1 MALLWTWCTVW
12 WRLSGPISETD
23 LSTVQGIQGS
33 YVITANTHSP
43 SFKELSHTKWDPWVR
58 LFFLSDRVALC
69 IEGAVFPWRR
79 QGATG
84 TYPGSGS
91 ALWGYFSGQAGEI
104 TLIGCVGYCSPL
116 KLKDF
121 FVEILFNCSCR
132 SPLIFPTILQQD
144 GKEGRVN
151 GVVVRTF
158 SRFKNSLCFTN
169 TQTGPQI
176 HNRIFSQTHTDLWSL
191 PWWLTLFLFRGFVFF
206 KQLRVIDTFD
216 ENRHMQMSHP
226 AKTHFWQMAQ

>member
-1 MALLWTWCTVW
+1 MVIVHVIYLKTDHVYLPTNAVSTVDSLYGSTMNSAW
-12 WRLSGPISETD
+12 WRLSDPIFKTD
-23 LSTVQGIQGS
+23 LSSVWGIQGS

-69 IEGAVFPWRR
+69 IVGAVFPWWR

-91 ALWGYFSGQAGEI
+91 ALWGDFSGQAGEI

-121 FVEILFNCSCR
+121 FCGDFI
-132 SPLIFPTILQQD
+132 
-144 GKEGRVN
+144 
-151 GVVVRTF
+151 
-158 SRFKNSLCFTN
+158 
-169 TQTGPQI
+169 
-176 HNRIFSQTHTDLWSL
+176 
-191 PWWLTLFLFRGFVFF
+191 
-206 KQLRVIDTFD
+206 
-216 ENRHMQMSHP
+216 
-226 AKTHFWQMAQ
+226 

>member
-1 MALLWTWCTVW
+1 M
-12 WRLSGPISETD
+12 
-23 LSTVQGIQGS
+23 
-33 YVITANTHSP
+33 
-43 SFKELSHTKWDPWVR
+43 R

-69 IEGAVFPWRR
+69 IEGAVFPGRR

-91 ALWGYFSGQAGEI
+91 ALWGDFSGQAGEI

-151 GVVVRTF
+151 GVLVRTF
-158 SRFKNSLCFTN
+158 SRFKNSVCFTKRYTN
-169 TQTGPQI
+169 TQLRFLT
-176 HNRIFSQTHTDLWSL
+176 NTHSSMVTSMVD
-191 PWWLTLFLFRGFVFF
+191 
-206 KQLRVIDTFD
+206 
-216 ENRHMQMSHP
+216 
-226 AKTHFWQMAQ
+226 

>member
-1 MALLWTWCTVW
+1 M
-12 WRLSGPISETD
+12 
-23 LSTVQGIQGS
+23 
-33 YVITANTHSP
+33 
-43 SFKELSHTKWDPWVR
+43 R

-91 ALWGYFSGQAGEI
+91 ALWGDFSGQAGEI

-144 GKEGRVN
+144 GKGRVN
-151 GVVVRTF
+151 GVVVRSF
-158 SRFKNSLCFTN
+158 SRFKTHCA
-169 TQTGPQI
+169 
-176 HNRIFSQTHTDLWSL
+176 SQTHKQVHKYTTASSHKHTHIDLYSL
-191 PWWLTLFLFRGFVFF
+191 PLCTDIIFV
-206 KQLRVIDTFD
+206 
-216 ENRHMQMSHP
+216 
-226 AKTHFWQMAQ
+226 

>member
-1 MALLWTWCTVW
+1 MALLWTWCTAW

-91 ALWGYFSGQAGEI
+91 ALWGDFSGQAGEI

-132 SPLIFPTILQQD
+132 SLIFPTILQQD

-158 SRFKNSLCFTN
+158 SRFKNSVCFTTRYTN
-169 TQTGPQI
+169 TQPRFLTNT
-176 HNRIFSQTHTDLWSL
+176 HNSVHFHGALILI
-191 PWWLTLFLFRGFVFF
+191 LFRGVVFF
-206 KQLRVIDTFD
+206 KMFQSDVWG
-216 ENRHMQMSHP
+216 
-226 AKTHFWQMAQ
+226 K

>member
-1 MALLWTWCTVW
+1 MALLWTWCTAW

-33 YVITANTHSP
+33 YVIAVNTHSP

-69 IEGAVFPWRR
+69 IDGAVFPWLR

-91 ALWGYFSGQAGEI
+91 ALWGDFSGQAGEI

-151 GVVVRTF
+151 GEVVKTF
-158 SRFKNSLCFTN
+158 SRFKNSVCFTN
-169 TQTGPQI
+169 TQQVHGTQI
-176 HNRIFSQTHTDLWSL
+176 HNRIFSQTHTQISGHFHGA
-191 PWWLTLFLFRGFVFF
+191 LTLFLFRGVVFF
-206 KQLRVIDTFD
+206 
-216 ENRHMQMSHP
+216 
-226 AKTHFWQMAQ
+226 

>member
-1 MALLWTWCTVW
+1 MLSCRYLNIELMVIVHVIYSTWKQIMLFLRPSTNAVSTVDSLYGSTMKTAR
-12 WRLSGPISETD
+12 WRLSSPIFETD
-23 LSTVQGIQGS
+23 LSTVWGIQGS

-69 IEGAVFPWRR
+69 IEGAVFPWWR

-91 ALWGYFSGQAGEI
+91 ALWGDFSGQAGEI

-121 FVEILFNCSCR
+121 FCGDFI
-132 SPLIFPTILQQD
+132 
-144 GKEGRVN
+144 
-151 GVVVRTF
+151 
-158 SRFKNSLCFTN
+158 
-169 TQTGPQI
+169 
-176 HNRIFSQTHTDLWSL
+176 
-191 PWWLTLFLFRGFVFF
+191 
-206 KQLRVIDTFD
+206 
-216 ENRHMQMSHP
+216 
-226 AKTHFWQMAQ
+226 